1 MGLSEPPVQD
11 GKQGEAGRSAQ
22 APEHTLRRGIL
33 ERDGGDQQRMGRTRL
48 WQRRGASDA
57 VLIVVSRRP
66 VPTCATRPPMPTTS
80 IASAVVVP
88 NPAKSTIT
96 SKLTPS
102 NSLMLF
108 VRPAGVLHVRPLA
121 TTARGPAAARDERPE
136 AEWGFEPALRAD
148 VEAFAQQ
155 RGYHYRGWYARLGR
169 RSNRLLVESFVVM
182 GPFWLLFNMEPSAA
196 AVEHY
201 PARSSRRSMS

>member
-155 RGYHYRGWYARLGR
+155 RGYHYRGWYADSAGGPTVCWSSPSWSWGR
-169 RSNRLLVESFVVM
+169 SGRCSIWSRRRQRSSTTWQGR
-182 GPFWLLFNMEPSAA
+182 A
-196 AVEHY
+196 AV
-201 PARSSRRSMS
+201 R